1 MASFHAQLNE
11 ALIRQK
17 QRMEQAFPLEQE
29 ERRQR
34 RQRAQT
40 SSGPQAGAPGPSG
53 LKHGLE
59 PESSADA
66 VKRAKL
72 DVNGARVPNSGEVD
86 ISSLVLER
94 IVDGV
99 MGGLGAISMENLLK
113 RLEVSSAGSSVLSVR
128 AADVQSAKQALIDD
142 TPDAIPLLAASF
154 GVVPGQPQAEEA
166 VLNPL
171 DMDLDDDEDDL
182 LVR

>member
-34 RQRAQT
+34 RQRVHAV
-40 SSGPQAGAPGPSG
+40 SAPSTNIPTPSG

-59 PESSADA
+59 PESSAGA

-72 DVNGARVPNSGEVD
+72 DANGARAPNRGEVD
-86 ISSLVLER
+86 ITGLVLER

-99 MGGLGAISMENLLK
+99 MGGLGAISMENLVK
-113 RLEVSSAGSSVLSVR
+113 RLEVSDRRPMCRCACG
-128 AADVQSAKQALIDD
+128 
-142 TPDAIPLLAASF
+142 
-154 GVVPGQPQAEEA
+154 
-166 VLNPL
+166 
-171 DMDLDDDEDDL
+171 
-182 LVR
+182 

>member
-34 RQRAQT
+34 RQRV
-40 SSGPQAGAPGPSG
+40 QAVSAPPMSIPAPSG

-66 VKRAKL
+66 VKRARL
-72 DVNGARVPNSGEVD
+72 DVNGARAPNRGEVD
-86 ISSLVLER
+86 ITGLVLER

-99 MGGLGAISMENLLK
+99 MSGLGAISMESLIK
-113 RLEVSSAGSSVLSVR
+113 RLEVGDR
-128 AADVQSAKQALIDD
+128 R
-142 TPDAIPLLAASF
+142 PMRRC
-154 GVVPGQPQAEEA
+154 G
-166 VLNPL
+166 
-171 DMDLDDDEDDL
+171 
-182 LVR
+182 